1 MGNAK
6 SKDIDDL
13 LQGQIYYSEKEQ
25 RLISGYFHVSD
36 KKIKKVCA
44 FFFFFLHTEVVLRV
58 TAEELA
64 IASHW

>member
-25 RLISGYFHVSD
+25 RLINGYFHVSD

-44 FFFFFLHTEVVLRV
+44 FFLHTEVVLRV